1 MKQAAIFG
9 LMLAFVAS
17 SPSLAQMRAM
27 QGHQLAQQW
36 CSSCHQV
43 EAGGIA
49 RDMAPSFISLANDR
63 GEDLNWVRT
72 RMQVPLYPMSGINL
86 SNEQIEDVVAYFE
99 TLKMGAP

>member
-1 MKQAAIFG
+1 MKHATIIG
-9 LMLAFVAS
+9 LMLTFIVS

-36 CSSCHQV
+36 CSGCHQI
-43 EAGGIA
+43 EMEGIA
-49 RDMAPSFISLANDR
+49 RDSAPSFINLANDR

-72 RMQVPLYPMSGINL
+72 RMQTPLYPMSGINL

-99 TLKMGAP
+99 TLKMDAP

>member
-1 MKQAAIFG
+1 MKHAAIIG
-9 LMLAFVAS
+9 LMLAFFAS
-17 SPSLAQMRAM
+17 SPGLAQLRAM

-49 RDMAPSFISLANDR
+49 RDVAPSFISLANDR

-72 RMQVPLYPMSGINL
+72 RMQTPLYPMSGIDL
-86 SNEQIEDVVAYFE
+86 SNEQIESIVAYFE
-99 TLKMGAP
+99 TLRME